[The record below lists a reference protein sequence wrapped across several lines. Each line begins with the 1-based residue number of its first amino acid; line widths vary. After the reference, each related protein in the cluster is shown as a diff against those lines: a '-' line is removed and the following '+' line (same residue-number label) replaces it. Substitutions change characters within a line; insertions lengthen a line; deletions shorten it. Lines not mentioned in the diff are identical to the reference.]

1 MDINSTHKS
10 YLQLN
15 QEKIKELDLQIY
27 VLEKKIAVA
36 AYILSGKYIG
46 KKLLIA
52 SIGFRY

>member
-36 AYILSGKYIG
+36 AYILSGK
-46 KKLLIA
+46 
-52 SIGFRY
+52 